1 MERLEILPIRIRIA
15 SIIRKAIYLGEYKS
29 NDKINLSEIAEHLNV
44 SRTPVREALQE
55 LESEGLVTLAMNKSA
70 TVSNID
76 KKFIQNI
83 LEIRVLLES
92 KAAEKAA
99 VNGMETEELLSRLY
113 RFRDLLEEG
122 KDLDNN
128 EYLYLN
134 QDIHSAIWKAAD
146 NTQIESILMRQ
157 WSGPNHV
164 GDFISRQRHYEESTK
179 EHIEVLEQIK
189 VGNPAKAAKAME
201 KHISRSMNNILALY
215 DE

>member
-29 NDKINLSEIAEHLNV
+29 NDKINLSDLAEQLTV

-55 LESEGLVTLAMNKSA
+55 LEAEGLVTLAMNKSA
-70 TVSNID
+70 TVNKID
-76 KKFIQNI
+76 RKFIQNI
-83 LEIRVLLES
+83 FEVRALLEA

-99 VNGMETEELLSRLY
+99 KNGMDTEALLHRLY
-113 RFRDLLEEG
+113 RFREMSEDG
-122 KDLDNN
+122 KNIDNY

-134 QDIHSAIWKAAD
+134 QDIHTAIWKAAESK
-146 NTQIESILMRQ
+146 QIESILMRQ
-157 WSGPNHV
+157 WSGANQV
-164 GDFISRQRHYEESTK
+164 GDIISRQRHYEQSTK

-189 VGNPAKAAKAME
+189 ARNPEGASKAME
-201 KHISRSMNNILALY
+201 EHIMRSMNNIISLY